1 MDPIQDRTTLHYVV
15 TEQVN
20 SQPAFDI
27 HTHLYSAEFGDL
39 VLRGLEDLLTYHYLR
54 AELNRVVE
62 GITPR
67 ALTRMPKAE
76 QAHLIWQEL
85 FQKRTPISEATRGV
99 ITSLHRM
106 GVTDLRSYDTAHAEL
121 SRLSVAEHID
131 RSFAAAHV
139 STAVMTNDPF
149 DPSESNVWLSDKKI
163 DPRFRAALRIDD
175 VLVNWPTTWP
185 LLKKMGYDV
194 EQHLTGQTRPEVSR
208 FLEEW
213 AHRMNAIYMAASLP
227 DYFRMPDPSPMGV
240 LLAECVVPVCRKLD
254 IPFAMMIGV
263 RRRVFPELVD
273 AGDALKRSDLDS
285 VTYLCRTFP
294 QNRFMLTVLSRENQH
309 EAAAIARK
317 CRNLHVF
324 GCWWFNNNPSIIEEI
339 TRERIEMLGTSVTP
353 IHSDARI
360 LDQMVYKWTHSRHIV
375 ASVLV
380 EKYGYLIDEGWYPT
394 PDEIERDAA
403 MLFGGEF
410 QRFLKA
416 KV

>member
-1 MDPIQDRTTLHYVV
+1 MDAIQDRTTLQRVV
-15 TEQVN
+15 SEQVN
-20 SQPAFDI
+20 SQPAMDI

-62 GITPR
+62 GVSPR
-67 ALTRMPKAE
+67 ELTCMPKSK
-76 QAHLIWQEL
+76 QARLIWQEL
-85 FQKRTPISEATRGV
+85 FQKRSPLSEATRGV
-99 ITSLHRM
+99 VTSLRRM
-106 GVTDLRSYDTAHAEL
+106 GVTDLRSYEAAQAQL
-121 SRLSVAEHID
+121 SALSVAEHID
-131 RSFAAAHV
+131 RSFSASHV
-139 STAVMTNDPF
+139 SAVVMTNDPF
-149 DPSESNVWLSDKKI
+149 DPAEATIWQSNKKV

-194 EQHLTGQTRPEVSR
+194 EQYLTGRTLAEVAR
-208 FLEEW
+208 FLEDW
-213 AHRMNAIYMAASLP
+213 AHRMNAVYMAVSLP
-227 DYFRMPDPSPMGV
+227 DHFRVPDPSPMGV
-240 LLAECVVPVCRKLD
+240 LLAECVIPVCRRLD

-263 RRRVFPELVD
+263 RRRVFPELAD

-294 QNRFMLTVLSRENQH
+294 RNKFMLTVLSRENQH

-317 CRNLHVF
+317 CRNLHIF

-360 LDQMVYKWTHSRHIV
+360 LDQMVYKWTHSRRIV
-375 ASVLV
+375 AAVLT

-394 PDEIERDAA
+394 PVEIERDAA